1 MGTLSA
7 LARIVARAVNVEAP
21 RPPPPPKPAPQPRRE
36 VDSFTAATPR
46 PRPSSVV
53 PLTRAEDR
61 ATVKASYEARLGR
74 APTADE
80 VKKGVT
86 FLEGLRAQGKT
97 GAELRSAM
105 EFVIACTPE
114 WQAKDAYRTSL
125 GREGT
130 ADEVAKLAAWG
141 AGQAAQGKPVE
152 ELRAGMN
159 FLIALSPEWQ
169 AKDAYRASLGREGTA
184 DEVAKL
190 AAWGAEQVAQG
201 KPVEE
206 MRAGMNF
213 LVALTPEWQA
223 KDAYRASL
231 GREGTADE
239 VAKLSAWG
247 AEQVAQGKPVEEMR
261 AGMNFIIAMSPE
273 WQAKD
278 AYRAML
284 GREGTPEEIWN
295 LAAWGG
301 QQLAEGR
308 PVPEMRAGMDFLI
321 ALSPEWQAKH
331 PRLNSDRDAIYLQQ
345 PNGWTCGP
353 TSLAMALAAT
363 GVRPANGD
371 TIWELVDALGA
382 RSGVGTPG
390 GVSLVADVARRF
402 GVNAE
407 ANGSTDP
414 ADVRAALE
422 RGHGVIV
429 NGHLG
434 RSSGH
439 FLYLSGLDAN
449 GDYIVCDP
457 WRPGIQRW
465 NDGDLWDF
473 THGGPNPPGFA
484 EIWPA

>member
-7 LARIVARAVNVEAP
+7 LARFVARSVREA
-21 RPPPPPKPAPQPRRE
+21 RPPPPRPMQPAPTPRRD
-36 VDSFTAATPR
+36 VDSFTPATPAR
-46 PRPSSVV
+46 PPAPPAPVV

-61 ATVKASYEARLGR
+61 ATVKATYAAALQRK
-74 APTADE
+74 PTTAE
-80 VKKGVT
+80 VKKGVA
-86 FLEGLRAQGKT
+86 FLESLRAQGKT
-97 GAELRSAM
+97 GAELRGAM
-105 EFVIACTPE
+105 DFVIACTPE
-114 WQAKDAYRTSL
+114 WQAKDAYRASL

-130 ADEVAKLAAWG
+130 PDELAKLSAWG
-141 AGQAAQGKPVE
+141 AEQAAQGKPVE

-159 FLIALSPEWQ
+159 FLIAL
-169 AKDAYRASLGREGTA
+169 
-184 DEVAKL
+184 
-190 AAWGAEQVAQG
+190 
-201 KPVEE
+201 
-206 MRAGMNF
+206 
-213 LVALTPEWQA
+213 TPEWQA

-231 GREGTADE
+231 GREGTPDE
-239 VAKLSAWG
+239 LAKLSAWG
-247 AEQVAQGKPVEEMR
+247 AEQAAQGKPVEELR
-261 AGMNFIIAMSPE
+261 AGMNFLIAMSPE

-278 AYRAML
+278 AYRNML
-284 GREGTPEEIWN
+284 GREGSPEEVWN

-321 ALSPEWQAKH
+321 ALSPEWQAKN
-331 PRLNSDRDAIYLQQ
+331 PRLNADRDAIYLQQ

-353 TSLAMALAAT
+353 TSLAMALAAS

-382 RSGVGTPG
+382 RAGVGTPG
-390 GVSLVADVARRF
+390 GVSLIADVARRF

-422 RGHGVIV
+422 RGHGVVV

-434 RSSGH
+434 GVSGH
-439 FLYLSGLDAN
+439 FLYLSGLDEN

-465 NDGDLWDF
+465 NDGDLWAF

-484 EIWPA
+484 EVWPA